1 MKILLVSFVSFFY
14 LANCSQNQKHAT
26 ISILNHTQ
34 YVIDSIRI
42 NTYQLDTTVGGV
54 LPSKKIEP
62 RVRIIYKD
70 HYEGVFRITV
80 YPRGF
85 KKKHETRQFGYYAN
99 SSDIKSRY
107 NIELYDTFLLKE
119 RNY

>member
-1 MKILLVSFVSFFY
+1 MKILLVSFLSFFY
-14 LANCSQNQKHAT
+14 LVNCSQNHKHAT
-26 ISILNHTQ
+26 ISILNHTR

-42 NTYQLDTTVGGV
+42 ETYQLDTIVGGV
-54 LPSKKIEP
+54 LPNKKIVP
-62 RVRIIYKD
+62 SVNIIYKD

-85 KKKHETRQFGYYAN
+85 RKKHEIRQFGYYAN
-99 SSDIKSRY
+99 YSDIKSRY